1 MIEFKSLPLE
11 DAILEKYSSISVSRY
26 IGKCIFFFIFYKEDA
41 FFTFREIVMFFHFLI
56 FGSILFL
63 PIY

>member
-1 MIEFKSLPLE
+1 M
-11 DAILEKYSSISVSRY
+11 EKYSSISVSRY